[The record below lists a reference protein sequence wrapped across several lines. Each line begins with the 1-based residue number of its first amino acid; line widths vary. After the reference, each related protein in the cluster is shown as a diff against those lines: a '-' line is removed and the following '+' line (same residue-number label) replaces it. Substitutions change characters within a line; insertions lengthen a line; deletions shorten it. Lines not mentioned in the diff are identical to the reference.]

1 MDLNLVKRF
10 TNFYSDSK
18 RVLGISYKPDR
29 PTFMRTVK
37 IVLIGTLIL
46 GILGFIIAEIVGL
59 IS

>member
-1 MDLNLVKRF
+1 MDLNLVKRLR
-10 TNFYSDSK
+10 NFYADSK
-18 RVLGISYKPDR
+18 RVLGISYKPDQQ
-29 PTFMRTVK
+29 TFMRTVK